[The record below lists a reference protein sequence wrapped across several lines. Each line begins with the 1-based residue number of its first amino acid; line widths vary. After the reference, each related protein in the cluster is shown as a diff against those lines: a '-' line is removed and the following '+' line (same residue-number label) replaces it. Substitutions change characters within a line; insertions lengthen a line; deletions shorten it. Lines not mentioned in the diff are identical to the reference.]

1 MKIIVVILLLS
12 QPVIASEWKSIS
24 GAYAV
29 TSVSAIDPP
38 DHLPAD
44 SHYRFQLTGS
54 SAKDLY
60 IAMKVEPKIDECTGG
75 IAKNIKDMQCIFF
88 KESATYEC
96 HFSINISEQ
105 EIEYGVPC

>member
-1 MKIIVVILLLS
+1 M
-12 QPVIASEWKSIS
+12 
-24 GAYAV
+24 G
-29 TSVSAIDPP
+29 IDPP
-38 DHLPAD
+38 DHLPSD

-60 IAMKVEPKIDECTGG
+60 LAMKAEPKTDECTGG
-75 IAKNIKDMQCIFF
+75 MAKNIKDMQCIYF
-88 KESATYEC
+88 KESANYEC